1 MQTAPKAKKASSLGT
16 LGFMIAA
23 VIFAAVTGMLLS
35 NLMENKY
42 SSDPVKPVV
51 VAAGPIAA
59 GEPLRKEDLRLSMW
73 PQSAIPVGTFQ
84 TTEALLSSS
93 RVPLIP
99 FVKGE
104 PILLSHLSESK
115 SGIGIAPLIEK
126 DHRAMSIR
134 VDDQVALAR
143 LIYPG
148 ARVDVIS
155 TIREQVGSK
164 SRVIARTVI
173 QNARVLAVGE
183 DIDPLSS
190 NRRKKP
196 AQAAGGGAGGAMSG
210 GDAAGESREARGVVT
225 LSLRPE
231 EAERLSLA
239 SREGRIDLVLRGPQD
254 TRTVATA
261 GATPVALT
269 GKGGAPGD
277 AAAVAETKSDA
288 PESQPTPRVARK
300 RTKTRVVARTAA
312 PKTGGGGTPSP
323 VVIFRGGS

>member
-1 MQTAPKAKKASSLGT
+1 QT
-16 LGFMIAA
+16 
-23 VIFAAVTGMLLS
+23 V
-35 NLMENKY
+35 
-42 SSDPVKPVV
+42 D
-51 VAAGPIAA
+51 
-59 GEPLRKEDLRLSMW
+59 
-73 PQSAIPVGTFQ
+73 
-84 TTEALLSSS
+84 ALLKSS

-104 PILLSHLSESK
+104 PILQSHLSESK

-126 DHRAMSIR
+126 DQRAMTIR

-143 LIYPG
+143 LVYPG

-155 TIREQVGSK
+155 TIREQVGAK

-183 DIDPLSS
+183 DIDPLTS

-196 AQAAGGGAGGAMSG
+196 AAGGQGGG
-210 GDAAGESREARGVVT
+210 GLGMEGGTESREARGVVT
-225 LSLRPE
+225 LSLRPD

-254 TRTVATA
+254 TRTVPTT

-269 GKGGAPGD
+269 GKGEPVPVP
-277 AAAVAETKSDA
+277 VAEARSDE
-288 PESQPTPRVARK
+288 PQTQPSAPRVAKK
-300 RTKTRVVARTAA
+300 RPRARVVARTNGT
-312 PKTGGGGTPSP
+312 KTGGAASPSP

>member
-1 MQTAPKAKKASSLGT
+1 
-16 LGFMIAA
+16 
-23 VIFAAVTGMLLS
+23 V
-35 NLMENKY
+35 
-42 SSDPVKPVV
+42 
-51 VAAGPIAA
+51 IAA

-73 PQSAIPVGTFQ
+73 PQSAIPVGAYQ
-84 TTEALLSSS
+84 TVDALLKSS

-104 PILLSHLSESK
+104 PILQSHLSESK

-126 DHRAMSIR
+126 DHRAMTIR

-143 LIYPG
+143 LVYPG

-155 TIREQVGSK
+155 TIREQVGAK

-183 DIDPLSS
+183 DIDPLTS

-196 AQAAGGGAGGAMSG
+196 ATGGQGGGGGLGMEG
-210 GDAAGESREARGVVT
+210 GTESREARGVVT

-254 TRTVATA
+254 TRTVPTT

-269 GKGGAPGD
+269 GKGASEPGP
-277 AAAVAETKSDA
+277 VAEAKSDA
-288 PESQPTPRVARK
+288 PQSQPNTPRVARK
-300 RTKTRVVARTAA
+300 RPRSRVVARTNGT
-312 PKTGGGGTPSP
+312 KTGGAASPSP

>member
-1 MQTAPKAKKASSLGT
+1 VQNATKAKKATSLGT

-23 VIFAAVTGMLLS
+23 VIFAAVTGMLIS
-35 NLMENKY
+35 QLMENKY

-59 GEPLRKEDLRLSMW
+59 GHPLRKEDLRRSLW
-73 PQSAIPVGTFQ
+73 PQSAIPVGAFETV
-84 TTEALLSSS
+84 EALIASS

-104 PILLSHLSESK
+104 PILKSHLSESK
-115 SGIGIAPLIEK
+115 SGIGIAPLIDK

-134 VDDQVALAR
+134 VDDPVALAR

-155 TIREQVGSK
+155 TIHEQVGAK
-164 SRVIARTVI
+164 TRVIARTVI
-173 QNARVLAVGE
+173 QNAKVLAVGE
-183 DIDPLSS
+183 DIDPLTN

-196 AQAAGGGAGGAMSG
+196 AAPGSGGGLGMEGGGS
-210 GDAAGESREARGVVT
+210 GESREARGVVT

-239 SREGRIDLVLRGPQD
+239 SREGKIDLVLRSPMD

-269 GKGGAPGD
+269 GKESAP
-277 AAAVAETKSDA
+277 VAEAKTDPEPKEAVRPA
-288 PESQPTPRVARK
+288 PKRRPPR
-300 RTKTRVVARTAA
+300 TGRVVARTGT
-312 PKTGGGGTPSP
+312 KTGGAAP
-323 VVIFRGGS
+323 VVIFRGGGS